1 MNDFFEAWWNVTVKP
16 LQERVADAITE
27 LDQVKKEL
35 AGNGK
40 DNCNT
45 VLYQKIASTHESLK
59 ALRQDKLF
67 DDQDELL
74 LGLRQNIESAR
85 KDSERQAIISAI
97 ARLVEKLLE
106 NDGANILELGLDLS
120 RRASTAAASTAAAS
134 TAAASTAATAEVAI
148 SAEDMPWIES
158 NECTSCDD
166 CTNINRSI
174 FAYDENELAII
185 RDPRGGPFRD
195 IVKAAEKCPSDI
207 IHPGKPLNPKEK
219 DLAKWLKRAANYQ

>member
-1 MNDFFEAWWNVTVKP
+1 MNEFFEAWWNATVKP
-16 LQERVADAITE
+16 LQERVADAIAE

-35 AGNGK
+35 AKNGK

-45 VLYQKIASTHESLK
+45 VLYRKIESTHESLK

-67 DDQDELL
+67 DDQDQLL
-74 LGLRQNIESAR
+74 LVLRQNIETAR
-85 KDSERQAIISAI
+85 KDSERQAITSAI
-97 ARLVEKLLE
+97 ARLVEKLLQG
-106 NDGANILELGLDLS
+106 DGVNMLELGLDLS
-120 RRASTAAASTAAAS
+120 RPASTAAASTAAI
-134 TAAASTAATAEVAI
+134 AEVEI
-148 SAEDMPWIES
+148 SVEDMPWIES

-219 DLAKWLKRAANYQ
+219 DLAKWLKRAAKYQ